1 MAYSRLRGARK
12 FKKKEDETTQANLEA
27 QDAFQEQGKK
37 LVDRI
42 MTHPYFVW
50 GTVALII
57 VIIAASMG
65 ISSVV
70 KKGRDADANEY
81 AEAVKIIESKS
92 GESTGY
98 ADEAQKMDK
107 ALKAFEKVIADQ
119 KGSVS
124 AASAMVYAGKAYQA
138 KNDCGKAVDFY
149 KKARDTK
156 KLSADILFLTY
167 EGEAFCKFDKG
178 DYDGAIT
185 VWKSWL
191 DVKSPL
197 YKDYALYYIGMS
209 YEKLGKSEEA
219 AVHYKRLQDEQPKS
233 LLIGKIAGKLPAKE
247 AAAKEEPSAK

>member
-27 QDAFQEQGKK
+27 QDAFQERGKK

-65 ISSVV
+65 VSSIV

-92 GESTGY
+92 GESAEY

-107 ALKAFEKVIADQ
+107 ALKAFEKVIENQ
-119 KGSVS
+119 SGSVS

-138 KNDCGKAVDFY
+138 KNDC
-149 KKARDTK
+149 DTQE
-156 KLSADILFLTY
+156 SSPTPQF
-167 EGEAFCKFDKG
+167 
-178 DYDGAIT
+178 
-185 VWKSWL
+185 KS
-191 DVKSPL
+191 
-197 YKDYALYYIGMS
+197 I
-209 YEKLGKSEEA
+209 
-219 AVHYKRLQDEQPKS
+219 KS
-233 LLIGKIAGKLPAKE
+233 LALSFQRRQWQPTPVLLPRE
-247 AAAKEEPSAK
+247 SHGRRSLGGYSPMGSQESNTT

>member
-65 ISSVV
+65 VSSIV

-92 GESTGY
+92 GESAEY

-107 ALKAFEKVIADQ
+107 ALKAFEKVIENQ
-119 KGSVS
+119 SGSVS

-138 KNDCGKAVDFY
+138 KNDCDKAVEFY
-149 KKARDTK
+149 KKAINTK
-156 KLSADILFLTY
+156 KLSADILFLAY

-178 DYDGAIT
+178 DYDGAIAI
-185 VWKSWL
+185 WKGWL
-191 DVKSPL
+191 DVKSPI

-209 YEKLGKSEEA
+209 YEKLGKTDEA
-219 AVHYKRLQDEQPKS
+219 AVHYKRLKEEQPAS
-233 LLIGKIAGKLPAKE
+233 LLIAKIAGKLPKE
-247 AAAKEEPSAK
+247 TAAKEVPAAK

>member
-42 MTHPYFVW
+42 MTHPYFVL

-57 VIIAASMG
+57 VIIAAMLG
-65 ISSVV
+65 ISSVI
-70 KKGRDADANEY
+70 KKGRDADANKY
-81 AEAVKIIESKS
+81 AEAVKIIESRS
-92 GESTGY
+92 GESAEY
-98 ADEAQKMDK
+98 ADEAQKLDK
-107 ALKAFEKVIADQ
+107 ALKAFEKVISDQ
-119 KGSVS
+119 SGSVS
-124 AASAMVYAGKAYQA
+124 AASAMVYSGKAYQA
-138 KNDCGKAVDFY
+138 KNDCDKAVEFY

-178 DYDGAIT
+178 DYDGAIA
-185 VWKSWL
+185 VWKGWL
-191 DVKSPL
+191 DVKSPI

-209 YEKLGKSEEA
+209 YEKLGKKEEA

-233 LLIGKIAGKLPAKE
+233 ILIAKIAGKLPKE
-247 AAAKEEPSAK
+247 ASAKEEPAAK